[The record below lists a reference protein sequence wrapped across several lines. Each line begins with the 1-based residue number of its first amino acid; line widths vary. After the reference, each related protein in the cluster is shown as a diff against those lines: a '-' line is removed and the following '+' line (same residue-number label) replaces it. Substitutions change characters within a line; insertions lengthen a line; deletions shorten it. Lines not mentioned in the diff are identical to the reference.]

1 MTWRCTSHQHGHF
14 HVVMAVQIDAERSF
28 ACFDR
33 TGTHPIRGERAG
45 RAAAHEQLPDATSGG
60 QLRRT
65 KASATA
71 KDTPKQAT
79 QTHKHTHTSQP
90 SHTNGFPRTPGQGA
104 QGASQ
109 PPRARDNSSKS
120 VQSDPPA
127 SLGTHKRTDRPQNI
141 QRNLQGIVNKV
152 GAFFLEI

>member
-60 QLRRT
+60 LPRRT

-79 QTHKHTHTSQP
+79 QTHKHTQASP
-90 SHTNGFPRTPGQGA
+90 ATPTAFRARRGRA
-104 QGASQ
+104 PKGASQ
-109 PPRARDNSSKS
+109 PPRAWDNSSKS
-120 VQSDPPA
+120 AQSDPPGI
-127 SLGTHKRTDRPQNI
+127 LGTHKRTDRLQNI

>member
-1 MTWRCTSHQHGHF
+1 
-14 HVVMAVQIDAERSF
+14 MAVQIDAERSF

-33 TGTHPIRGERAG
+33 TGTPDPRGEGGARCRP
-45 RAAAHEQLPDATSGG
+45 RAAPRRHLGG
-60 QLRRT
+60 P
-65 KASATA
+65 ASPNKSQRNRKGHA
-71 KDTPKQAT
+71 QAGNPNT
-79 QTHKHTHTSQP
+79 QTHTSQP
-90 SHTNGFPRTPGQGA
+90 SYTNGFPRTPGQGA

-120 VQSDPPA
+120 AQSDPPG